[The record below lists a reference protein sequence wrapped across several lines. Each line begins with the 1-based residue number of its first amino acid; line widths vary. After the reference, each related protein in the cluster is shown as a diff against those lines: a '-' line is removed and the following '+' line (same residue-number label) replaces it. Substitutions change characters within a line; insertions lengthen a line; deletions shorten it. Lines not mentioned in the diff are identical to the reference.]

1 MNLQSEIQYFSDL
14 ADVDQARLLA
24 LFMHELTIEARQT
37 YGPVADKVLDAV
49 RLRFVNEMVSRV
61 ARFIEQLL
69 GDDQNRPADEVL
81 IRMLLAPRADKSAER
96 LIYAAYTRAIQGFDR
111 YDATVTMGP
120 A

>member
-1 MNLQSEIQYFSDL
+1 MCIRDRNLQSEIQYFSDL

-24 LFMHELTIEARQT
+24 LFIHELTIEARQT
-37 YGPVADKVLDAV
+37 YGPLADKVLDAV

-81 IRMLLAPRADKSAER
+81 IRMLLADVYKRQVLER
-96 LIYAAYTRAIQGFDR
+96 YG
-111 YDATVTMGP
+111 VNHGGH
-120 A
+120 

>member
-61 ARFIEQLL
+61 TRFMEQLL

-81 IRMLLAPRADKSAER
+81 IRMG